1 MEELMSYLITFI
13 EGIVIFISP
22 CMLPML
28 PLYFSYII
36 GQETENKSRKAL
48 FNSLGFVLGFTIV
61 FVSLGALA
69 GTLGSFLIRYRTT
82 VNIVSGLFI
91 VFLGLNFMGAIKI
104 PFLNRTMKLQNKRK
118 GNSFLSSIL
127 FGLVFS
133 IGWTPCV
140 GPLLSSALLQASSSG
155 NVWNGILLLFTFS
168 MGLGIPFIVSSM
180 LVDRLK
186 NTFDFIK
193 KHYRVINLISGI
205 FLVLVGILMIT
216 GIFGYF
222 LNLVSF

>member
-1 MEELMSYLITFI
+1 MSYLITFI

-28 PLYFSYII
+28 PIYFSYII

-48 FNSLGFVLGFTIV
+48 LNSLGFVLGFTII
-61 FVSLGALA
+61 FVSLGAMA

-82 VNIVSGLFI
+82 VNIISGLFI

-104 PFLNRTMKLQNKRK
+104 PFLNRTMKLQTKRR

-127 FGLVFS
+127 LGLVFS

-155 NVWNGILLLFTFS
+155 NVWNGVLLLLTFS
-168 MGLGIPFIVSSM
+168 LGLGIPFVLSSI

-186 NTFDFIK
+186 NAFDFIK
-193 KHYRVINLISGI
+193 KHNRVINIVSGI
-205 FLVLVGILMIT
+205 FLVLVGVLMMT
-216 GIFGYF
+216 GVFGYF

>member
-1 MEELMSYLITFI
+1 MSFLITFI

-28 PLYFSYII
+28 PIYFSYII
-36 GQETENKSRKAL
+36 GQESDNKSRKAL
-48 FNSLGFVLGFTIV
+48 LNSLGFVLGFTIV
-61 FVSLGALA
+61 FVALGALA
-69 GTLGSFLIRYRTT
+69 GTLGSFLIRYRTI

-104 PFLNRTMKLQNKRK
+104 PFLNRTIKLQNKKK

-155 NVWNGILLLFTFS
+155 NVWNGILLLLTFS
-168 MGLGIPFIVSSM
+168 MGLGIPFVVSSI

-186 NTFDFIK
+186 KTFDFIK

>member
-1 MEELMSYLITFI
+1 MSYLITFI

-28 PLYFSYII
+28 PIYFSYII

-48 FNSLGFVLGFTIV
+48 INSLGFVLGFTII
-61 FVSLGALA
+61 FVSLGAMA

-91 VFLGLNFMGAIKI
+91 IFLGLNFMGAIKI
-104 PFLNRTMKLQNKRK
+104 PFLNRTMKLQTKRR

-127 FGLVFS
+127 LGLVFS

-155 NVWNGILLLFTFS
+155 NVWNGVLLLLTFS
-168 MGLGIPFIVSSM
+168 MGLGIPFVVSSI

-186 NTFDFIK
+186 NAFDFIK
-193 KHYRVINLISGI
+193 KHNKVINIVSGI
-205 FLVLVGILMIT
+205 FLVLVGVLMMT
-216 GIFGYF
+216 GVFGYF

>member
-1 MEELMSYLITFI
+1 MSYLITFI
-13 EGIVIFISP
+13 EGMVIFISP

-28 PLYFSYII
+28 PIYFSYII
-36 GQETENKSRKAL
+36 GQETDNKNRKAL
-48 FNSLGFVLGFTIV
+48 VNSLGFVLGFTIV
-61 FVSLGALA
+61 FVSLGAMA

-82 VNIVSGLFI
+82 VNIISGLFI
-91 VFLGLNFMGAIKI
+91 VFLGLNFMGALRI
-104 PFLNRTMKLQNKRK
+104 PFLNRTMKLQTKRK

-127 FGLVFS
+127 LGLVFS

-155 NVWNGILLLFTFS
+155 NVWNGVLLLLTFS
-168 MGLGIPFIVSSM
+168 MGLGIPFVVSSI

-186 NTFDFIK
+186 QAFDFIK
-193 KHYRVINLISGI
+193 KHNRVINIVSGL
-205 FLVLVGILMIT
+205 FLVLVGVLMMT
-216 GIFGYF
+216 GVFGYF

>member
-1 MEELMSYLITFI
+1 MSYLITFI

-28 PLYFSYII
+28 PIYFSYII
-36 GQETENKSRKAL
+36 GQETDNKSRKAL
-48 FNSLGFVLGFTIV
+48 VNSLGFVLGFTIV
-61 FVSLGALA
+61 FVSLGAMA

-82 VNIVSGLFI
+82 VNIISGLFI
-91 VFLGLNFMGAIKI
+91 VFLGLNFMGAVKI
-104 PFLNRTMKLQNKRK
+104 PFLNRTLKLQTKRK

-127 FGLVFS
+127 LGLVFS

-155 NVWNGILLLFTFS
+155 NVWNGVLLLLTFS
-168 MGLGIPFIVSSM
+168 MGLGIPFVVSSI

-186 NTFDFIK
+186 QAFDLIK
-193 KHYRVINLISGI
+193 KHNRVINIVSGL
-205 FLVLVGILMIT
+205 FLVLVGLLMMT
-216 GIFGYF
+216 GVFGYF

>member
-1 MEELMSYLITFI
+1 MSYLITFI

-28 PLYFSYII
+28 PIYFSYII
-36 GQETENKSRKAL
+36 GQETDNKSRKAL
-48 FNSLGFVLGFTIV
+48 VNSLGFVLGFTIV
-61 FVSLGALA
+61 FVSLGAMA

-82 VNIVSGLFI
+82 VNIISGLFI
-91 VFLGLNFMGAIKI
+91 VFLGLNFMGAVKI
-104 PFLNRTMKLQNKRK
+104 PFLNRTLKLQTKRK

-127 FGLVFS
+127 LGLVFS

-155 NVWNGILLLFTFS
+155 NVWNGVLLLLTFS
-168 MGLGIPFIVSSM
+168 MGLGIPFVVSSI

-186 NTFDFIK
+186 QAFDFIK
-193 KHYRVINLISGI
+193 KHNRVINIVSGL
-205 FLVLVGILMIT
+205 FLVLVGVLMMT
-216 GIFGYF
+216 GVFGYF

>member
-1 MEELMSYLITFI
+1 MSYLITFI

-28 PLYFSYII
+28 PIYFSYII

-48 FNSLGFVLGFTIV
+48 INSLGFVLGFTII
-61 FVSLGALA
+61 FVSLGAMA

-82 VNIVSGLFI
+82 VNIISGLFI
-91 VFLGLNFMGAIKI
+91 IFLGLNFMGAIKI
-104 PFLNRTMKLQNKRK
+104 PFLNRTMKLQTKRR

-127 FGLVFS
+127 LGLVFS

-155 NVWNGILLLFTFS
+155 NVWNGVLLLLTFS
-168 MGLGIPFIVSSM
+168 MGLGIPFVVSSI

-186 NTFDFIK
+186 NAFDFIK
-193 KHYRVINLISGI
+193 KHNKVINIVSGI
-205 FLVLVGILMIT
+205 FLVLVGVLMMT
-216 GIFGYF
+216 GVFGYF

>member
-1 MEELMSYLITFI
+1 MSFLITFI

-28 PLYFSYII
+28 PIYFSYII

-48 FNSLGFVLGFTIV
+48 FNSLGFVLGFTII
-61 FVSLGALA
+61 FVALGALA
-69 GTLGSFLIRYRTT
+69 GSLGSFLIRYRTI

-91 VFLGLNFMGAIKI
+91 VFLGLNFMGVIKI
-104 PFLNRTMKLQNKRK
+104 SFLNRTFKPQTKRK
-118 GNSFLSSIL
+118 GSSFFSSVVLGI
-127 FGLVFS
+127 VFS

-155 NVWNGILLLFTFS
+155 NIWYGIFLLFTFS
-168 MGLGIPFIVSSM
+168 MGLGIPFVVSSI

-193 KHYRVINLISGI
+193 KHNRVINIVSGL
-205 FLVLVGILMIT
+205 FLVLVGILMMF
-216 GIFGYF
+216 GFFGYF

>member
-1 MEELMSYLITFI
+1 MSYLITFI

-28 PLYFSYII
+28 PIYFSYII

-48 FNSLGFVLGFTIV
+48 INSLGFVLGFTII
-61 FVSLGALA
+61 FVSLGAMA

-82 VNIVSGLFI
+82 VNIISGLFI
-91 VFLGLNFMGAIKI
+91 IFLGLNFMGAIKI
-104 PFLNRTMKLQNKRK
+104 PFLNRTMKLQTKRR

-127 FGLVFS
+127 LGLVFS

-155 NVWNGILLLFTFS
+155 NVWNGILLLLTFS
-168 MGLGIPFIVSSM
+168 MGLGIPFVVSSI

-186 NTFDFIK
+186 NAFDFIK
-193 KHYRVINLISGI
+193 KHNKVINIVSGI
-205 FLVLVGILMIT
+205 FLVLVGVLMMT
-216 GIFGYF
+216 GVFGYF

>member
-1 MEELMSYLITFI
+1 MSYLITFI

-28 PLYFSYII
+28 PIYFSYII
-36 GQETENKSRKAL
+36 GQETDNKSRKAL
-48 FNSLGFVLGFTIV
+48 VNSLGFVLGFTIV
-61 FVSLGALA
+61 FVSLGAMA

-91 VFLGLNFMGAIKI
+91 VFLGLNFMGAVKI
-104 PFLNRTMKLQNKRK
+104 PFLNRTLKLQTKRK

-127 FGLVFS
+127 LGLVFS

-155 NVWNGILLLFTFS
+155 NVWNGVLLLLTFS
-168 MGLGIPFIVSSM
+168 MGLGIPFVVSSI

-186 NTFDFIK
+186 QAFDFIK
-193 KHYRVINLISGI
+193 KHNRVINIVSGL
-205 FLVLVGILMIT
+205 FLVLVGVLMMT
-216 GIFGYF
+216 GVFGYF

>member
-1 MEELMSYLITFI
+1 MSYLITFI

-28 PLYFSYII
+28 PIYFSYII

-48 FNSLGFVLGFTIV
+48 INSLGFVLGFTII
-61 FVSLGALA
+61 FVSLGAMA

-82 VNIVSGLFI
+82 VNIISGLFI
-91 VFLGLNFMGAIKI
+91 IFLGLNFMGAIKI
-104 PFLNRTMKLQNKRK
+104 PFLNRTMKLQTKRR

-127 FGLVFS
+127 LGLVFS

-155 NVWNGILLLFTFS
+155 NVWNGVLLLLTFS
-168 MGLGIPFIVSSM
+168 MGLGIPFVVSSI

-186 NTFDFIK
+186 NAFNFIK
-193 KHYRVINLISGI
+193 KHNKVINIVSGI
-205 FLVLVGILMIT
+205 FLVLVGVLMMT
-216 GIFGYF
+216 GVFGYF

>member
-1 MEELMSYLITFI
+1 MSYLITFI
-13 EGIVIFISP
+13 EGMVIFISP

-28 PLYFSYII
+28 PIYFSYII
-36 GQETENKSRKAL
+36 GQETDNKNRKAL
-48 FNSLGFVLGFTIV
+48 VNSLGFVLGFTIV
-61 FVSLGALA
+61 FVSLGAMA

-91 VFLGLNFMGAIKI
+91 VFLGLNFMGAVKI
-104 PFLNRTMKLQNKRK
+104 PFLNRTLKLQTKRK

-127 FGLVFS
+127 LGLVFS

-155 NVWNGILLLFTFS
+155 NVWNGVLLLLTFS
-168 MGLGIPFIVSSM
+168 MGLGIPFVVSSI

-186 NTFDFIK
+186 QAFDLIK
-193 KHYRVINLISGI
+193 KHNRFINIVSGL
-205 FLVLVGILMIT
+205 FLVLVGVLMMT
-216 GIFGYF
+216 GVFGYF

>member
-1 MEELMSYLITFI
+1 MSYLITFI
-13 EGIVIFISP
+13 EGMVIFISP

-28 PLYFSYII
+28 PIYFSYII
-36 GQETENKSRKAL
+36 GQETDNKNRKAL
-48 FNSLGFVLGFTIV
+48 VNSLGFVLGFTIV
-61 FVSLGALA
+61 FVSLGAMA

-91 VFLGLNFMGAIKI
+91 VFLGLNFMGAVKI
-104 PFLNRTMKLQNKRK
+104 PFLNRTLKLQTKRK

-127 FGLVFS
+127 LGLVFS

-155 NVWNGILLLFTFS
+155 NVWNGVLLLLTFS
-168 MGLGIPFIVSSM
+168 MGLGIPFVVSSI

-186 NTFDFIK
+186 QAFDLIK
-193 KHYRVINLISGI
+193 KHNRFINIVSGL
-205 FLVLVGILMIT
+205 FLVLVGVLMMT
-216 GIFGYF
+216 GVYGYF

>member
-1 MEELMSYLITFI
+1 MSFLITFI

-28 PLYFSYII
+28 PIYFSYII

-48 FNSLGFVLGFTIV
+48 INSLGFVLGFTII

-69 GTLGSFLIRYRTT
+69 GTLGSFLIRYRTIL
-82 VNIVSGLFI
+82 NIVSGLFI
-91 VFLGLNFMGAIKI
+91 VFLGLNFMGAIRI
-104 PFLNRTMKLQNKRK
+104 PFLNRTFKPQMKRK
-118 GNSFLSSIL
+118 NSSFLSSVL
-127 FGLVFS
+127 LGLVFS

-140 GPLLSSALLQASSSG
+140 GPLLSSALLKASSSG
-155 NVWNGILLLFTFS
+155 NVWNGVLLLFTFS
-168 MGLGIPFIVSSM
+168 MGLGIPFIASSL

-186 NTFDFIK
+186 STFDFIK
-193 KHYRVINLISGI
+193 KHNRVINIVSGI
-205 FLVLVGILMIT
+205 FLVLVGILMMF
-216 GIFGYF
+216 GFFGYF

>member
-1 MEELMSYLITFI
+1 MSYLITFI

-28 PLYFSYII
+28 PIYFSYII

-48 FNSLGFVLGFTIV
+48 FNSLGFVLGFTII
-61 FVSLGALA
+61 FVSLGAMA
-69 GTLGSFLIRYRTT
+69 GTLGSLLIRYRTT
-82 VNIVSGLFI
+82 VNIVSGMFI
-91 VFLGLNFMGAIKI
+91 VFLGLNFIGAIKI
-104 PFLNRTMKLQNKRK
+104 PFLNRTMKLHAKRR

-127 FGLVFS
+127 LGLVFS

-155 NVWNGILLLFTFS
+155 NVRNGILLLLTFS
-168 MGLGIPFIVSSM
+168 LGLGIPFVVSSI

-193 KHYRVINLISGI
+193 KHYKVINIVSGI
-205 FLVLVGILMIT
+205 FLVLVGVLMMT
-216 GIFGYF
+216 GVFGFF

>member
-1 MEELMSYLITFI
+1 MSFLITFI

-28 PLYFSYII
+28 PIYFSYII

-48 FNSLGFVLGFTIV
+48 INSLGFVLGFTII

-69 GTLGSFLIRYRTT
+69 GTLGSFLIRYRTI

-91 VFLGLNFMGAIKI
+91 VFLGFNFMGAIRI
-104 PFLNRTMKLQNKRK
+104 PFLNRTFKPQMKRK
-118 GNSFLSSIL
+118 NSSFFSSVL
-127 FGLVFS
+127 LGLVFS

-140 GPLLSSALLQASSSG
+140 GPLLSSALLKASSSG

-168 MGLGIPFIVSSM
+168 MGLGIPFIASSL

-186 NTFDFIK
+186 STFDFIK
-193 KHYRVINLISGI
+193 KHNRVINIVSGI
-205 FLVLVGILMIT
+205 FLVFVGILMMF
-216 GIFGYF
+216 GFFGYF

>member
-1 MEELMSYLITFI
+1 MSFLITFI

-28 PLYFSYII
+28 PIYFSYII
-36 GQETENKSRKAL
+36 GQETENKGSKAL

-69 GTLGSFLIRYRTT
+69 GTLGSFLIRYRTI
-82 VNIVSGLFI
+82 VNIVSGIFI
-91 VFLGLNFMGAIKI
+91 VFLGLNFMGAIRI
-104 PFLNRTMKLQNKRK
+104 PFLNRTFKPQAKRK
-118 GNSFLSSIL
+118 GSNFLSSVL
-127 FGLVFS
+127 LGLVFS

-155 NVWNGILLLFTFS
+155 NIWNGVLLLFTFS
-168 MGLGIPFIVSSM
+168 MGLGIPFVVSSL

-193 KHYRVINLISGI
+193 KHNKLINIISGS
-205 FLVLVGILMIT
+205 FLVLVGILMMT
-216 GIFGYF
+216 GVFGYF
-222 LNLVSF
+222 LNFVSF

>member
-1 MEELMSYLITFI
+1 MSFLITFI

-28 PLYFSYII
+28 PIYFSYII

-48 FNSLGFVLGFTIV
+48 INSLGFVLGFTII

-69 GTLGSFLIRYRTT
+69 GTLGSFLIRYRTI

-91 VFLGLNFMGAIKI
+91 VFLGLNFMGAIRI
-104 PFLNRTMKLQNKRK
+104 PFLNRTFKPQMKRK
-118 GNSFLSSIL
+118 NSSFFSSVL
-127 FGLVFS
+127 LGLVFS

-140 GPLLSSALLQASSSG
+140 GPLLSSALLKASSSG
-155 NVWNGILLLFTFS
+155 NVWNGVLLLFTFS
-168 MGLGIPFIVSSM
+168 MGLGIPFIASSL

-186 NTFDFIK
+186 STFDFIK
-193 KHYRVINLISGI
+193 KHNRVINIVSGI
-205 FLVLVGILMIT
+205 FLVLVGILMMF
-216 GIFGYF
+216 GFFGYF

>member
-1 MEELMSYLITFI
+1 MSYLITFI

-28 PLYFSYII
+28 PIYFSYII

-48 FNSLGFVLGFTIV
+48 INSLGFVLGFTII
-61 FVSLGALA
+61 FVSLGAMA

-91 VFLGLNFMGAIKI
+91 IFLGLNFMGAIKI
-104 PFLNRTMKLQNKRK
+104 PFLNRTMKLQTKRR

-127 FGLVFS
+127 LGLVFS

-155 NVWNGILLLFTFS
+155 NVWNGILLLLTFS
-168 MGLGIPFIVSSM
+168 MGLGIPFVVSSI

-186 NTFDFIK
+186 NAFDFIK
-193 KHYRVINLISGI
+193 KHNKVINIVSGI
-205 FLVLVGILMIT
+205 FLVLVGVLMMT
-216 GIFGYF
+216 GVFGYF

>member
-1 MEELMSYLITFI
+1 MSYLITFI

-28 PLYFSYII
+28 PIYFSYII
-36 GQETENKSRKAL
+36 GQETGNKSRKAL
-48 FNSLGFVLGFTIV
+48 VNSLGFVLGFTII
-61 FVSLGALA
+61 FVSLGAMA

-104 PFLNRTMKLQNKRK
+104 PFLNRTIKLQGKRG

-127 FGLVFS
+127 LGLVFS

-155 NVWNGILLLFTFS
+155 NVLNGVLLLLTFS
-168 MGLGIPFIVSSM
+168 MGLGIPFVISSI

-186 NTFDFIK
+186 QAFDFIK
-193 KHYRVINLISGI
+193 KHYRVINIVSGL
-205 FLVLVGILMIT
+205 FLVLVGVLMMT
-216 GIFGYF
+216 GVFGYF